1 MKRPFA
7 LRSLRRLAAALAL
20 AALARAPL
28 AAQDAPQQP
37 GVLGPGDLLR
47 ITVSQRADLSGEIEV
62 GDDGTLVHPLYR
74 SVRVAGLSRAELDAR
89 LEAFLRR
96 YLENPAFVA
105 EPMVRVTVAGEVRQ
119 PGVVTVRPSTTL
131 FQAVAQ
137 AGGAGERGRLSRVM
151 LLRSSGIVTYDLS
164 RPDSPG
170 ARQQVLSGDVVVVQ
184 RRPPALREYV
194 APVASVMAVLVSTVN
209 LIRISR
215 NN

>member
-7 LRSLRRLAAALAL
+7 LRFLRRLAAVLAV
-20 AALARAPL
+20 AALCRAPL
-28 AAQDAPQQP
+28 AAQADPQP

-47 ITVSQRADLSGEIEV
+47 ITVFQRPDLSGEIEV
-62 GDDGTLVHPLYR
+62 GDDGALVHPLYR
-74 SVRVAGLSRAELDAR
+74 SVRVAGLTRPELDTS
-89 LEAFLRR
+89 LETFLRR
-96 YLENPAFVA
+96 YQETPAFVA

-137 AGGAGERGRLSRVM
+137 AGGAGDRGRLSRV
-151 LLRSSGIVTYDLS
+151 LLMRSTGMVTHDLT
-164 RPDSPG
+164 RPDNPG
-170 ARQQVLSGDVVVVQ
+170 AREIVRTGDVLVVQ
-184 RRPPALREYV
+184 RRPAALREYI
-194 APVASVMAVLVSTVN
+194 APVASVMAVIVSTVN